1 MKMRRSKGCN
11 LTRLQRLYRDESGEE
26 EKRIREEKVILEV
39 EGMIAEIEKK

>member
-1 MKMRRSKGCN
+1 MRRSKGCN
-11 LTRLQRLYRDESGEE
+11 LTRLQRLQRDESGEE